1 MTLERARRRHGIL
14 GVAAVALGLVVGGV
28 TIAAHPLGTTV
39 VTIASTATAGA
50 RDVDVTID
58 ADAVALAGKLHA
70 LAGRTSPSGP
80 PSAAT
85 LRAQIDDLRQ
95 TLLTLV
101 ELRSDNVRVDL
112 VWIDAAVADDL
123 QATIRLRGQT
133 ADGDRSLTW
142 QSSLVFGSYP
152 VVLRPGEGRDD
163 EVQWLA
169 GPQTSAPVTL
179 RGESDRG
186 GHVVST
192 FVTGFTHILPK
203 GLDHILFVLGL
214 FLLSARARDV
224 LAQVTAFTLA
234 HSLTL
239 ALALSGRFAAPA
251 AVVEPL
257 IALSV
262 AYVGIENLIAPK
274 LRPWRLAIVFGFGLL
289 HGLGFAEALAGL
301 DLARHQFLVTL
312 VSFNVGVEAGQ
323 LAVIGAAAA
332 GLWLLQRAAAAWRGP
347 LTRMA
352 SATIGL
358 AGGLWTIERLI

>member
-1 MTLERARRRHGIL
+1 MTPGGAARRRDIL
-14 GVAAVALGLVVGGV
+14 GVAAVVLVLVVGGV
-28 TIAAHPLGTTV
+28 TLAAHPLGTTV
-39 VTIASTATAGA
+39 VTIASIAAAGA

-70 LAGRTSPSGP
+70 LAGRASPPGP
-80 PSAAT
+80 PSPAT
-85 LRAQIDDLRQ
+85 LRAQIFDLRQ

-101 ELRSDNVRVDL
+101 ELRSDNRRVDL
-112 VWIDAAVADDL
+112 DWIDAAIADDL
-123 QATIRLRGQT
+123 QATIRLRGRT
-133 ADGDRSLTW
+133 GDGNRSLTW
-142 QSSLVFGSYP
+142 RSSLIFGSYP
-152 VVLRPGEGRDD
+152 VVVRSGEGRDD
-163 EVQWLA
+163 VVLWLV
-169 GPQTSAPVTL
+169 GQQTSAPVTL
-179 RGESDRG
+179 RGDSDRA
-186 GHVVST
+186 VLAST
-192 FVTGFTHILPK
+192 FITGFTHILPK

-239 ALALSGRFAAPA
+239 ALALSGQFAVPA

-262 AYVGIENLIAPK
+262 AYVGIENLIAPQ

-332 GLWLLQRAAAAWRGP
+332 GLWVLQRAAAAWRRP

-352 SATIGL
+352 SAAIGL
-358 AGGLWTIERLI
+358 AGVLWTIERLI